1 MKSIERITYVP
12 IESVKPY
19 ENNPRYNDNG
29 VAALAESIKQFGW
42 TKPIVVDAQNVII
55 AGHTRLKAAQLLGLK
70 EVPVSVADWL
80 TEEQAKAY
88 RLADNKSGE
97 LAEWDYDKLVEEIQ
111 KAKNTD
117 FSALGFS
124 EIELMGLSG
133 DFLPDGFGD
142 EEGYEEIGEA
152 QLKAKHITINYD
164 AEDEEEVKELIGEKG
179 ELKVVYKA
187 SEIMQGNANDQEADT
202 D

>member
-1 MKSIERITYVP
+1 MRSIERITYVP

-19 ENNPRYNDNG
+19 ENNPRYNYNG

-42 TKPIVVDAQNVII
+42 KKPIVVDAQNVII

-124 EIELMGLSG
+124 EIELMGLSN

>member
-1 MKSIERITYVP
+1 MRSIERITYVP

-124 EIELMGLSG
+124 EIELMGLSN

-187 SEIMQGNANDQEADT
+187 SEIIENRENAQDAE
-202 D
+202 

>member
-1 MKSIERITYVP
+1 MRSIERITYVS

-55 AGHTRLKAAQLLGLK
+55 AGHTRLKAAQLLSLK

-124 EIELMGLSG
+124 EIELMGLSN

-187 SEIMQGNANDQEADT
+187 SEIMQSNANDQEADT

>member
-42 TKPIVVDAQNVII
+42 TKPIVVDAENVII

-133 DFLPDGFGD
+133 DLLPDGFGD

-187 SEIMQGNANDQEADT
+187 SEIIENRENAQDAE
-202 D
+202 

>member
-1 MKSIERITYVP
+1 MRSIERITYVS

-124 EIELMGLSG
+124 EIELMGLSN

>member
-1 MKSIERITYVP
+1 MRSIERITYVP

-80 TEEQAKAY
+80 TEEQEKAY

-187 SEIMQGNANDQEADT
+187 SEIMQSNANDQEADT

>member
-1 MKSIERITYVP
+1 MRSIERITYVP

-124 EIELMGLSG
+124 EIELMGLSN

>member
-19 ENNPRYNDNG
+19 ENNPRFNDSG

-42 TKPIVVDAQNVII
+42 TKPIVVDAENVII
-55 AGHTRLKAAQLLGLK
+55 AGHTRLKAAQQLGLK

-80 TEEQAKAY
+80 TEEQEKAY

-124 EIELMGLSG
+124 EIELMGLSN

-152 QLKAKHITINYD
+152 QLKARHITINYD

-187 SEIMQGNANDQEADT
+187 SEIMQSNANDQEADT

>member
-1 MKSIERITYVP
+1 MRSIERITYVS

-124 EIELMGLSG
+124 EIELMGLSN

-187 SEIMQGNANDQEADT
+187 SDIMQGNANDQEADT

>member
-42 TKPIVVDAQNVII
+42 TKPIVVDAENVII

-133 DFLPDGFGD
+133 DFMPDGFGD

-187 SEIMQGNANDQEADT
+187 SEIMQGNANNQEADT

>member
-1 MKSIERITYVP
+1 MRSIERITYVP

-55 AGHTRLKAAQLLGLK
+55 AGHTRLKAAQLLGLR

-124 EIELMGLSG
+124 EIELMGLSN

>member
-29 VAALAESIKQFGW
+29 VAALAESIRQFGW
-42 TKPIVVDAQNVII
+42 TKPIVVDAENVII
-55 AGHTRLKAAQLLGLK
+55 AGHTRLKAAQQLGLK

-124 EIELMGLSG
+124 EIELMGLSN

-152 QLKAKHITINYD
+152 QLKARHITINYD

-187 SEIMQGNANDQEADT
+187 SEIIENRENAQDAE
-202 D
+202 

>member
-1 MKSIERITYVP
+1 M
-12 IESVKPY
+12 
-19 ENNPRYNDNG
+19 G
-29 VAALAESIKQFGW
+29 
-42 TKPIVVDAQNVII
+42 
-55 AGHTRLKAAQLLGLK
+55 
-70 EVPVSVADWL
+70 
-80 TEEQAKAY
+80 
-88 RLADNKSGE
+88 
-97 LAEWDYDKLVEEIQ
+97 YDKLVEEIQ

-187 SEIMQGNANDQEADT
+187 SEIMQSNANDQEADT

>member
-19 ENNPRYNDNG
+19 ENNPRFNANG

-42 TKPIVVDAQNVII
+42 TKPIVVDAENVII

-80 TEEQAKAY
+80 TEEQEKAY

-97 LAEWDYDKLVEEIQ
+97 LAEWDYYKLVEEIQ

-133 DFLPDGFGD
+133 DFMPDGFGD

-187 SEIMQGNANDQEADT
+187 SEIIENRENAQDAE
-202 D
+202 

>member
-42 TKPIVVDAQNVII
+42 TKPIVVDAENVII

-187 SEIMQGNANDQEADT
+187 SEIMQSNANDQEADT

>member
-1 MKSIERITYVP
+1 MRSIERITYVP

-80 TEEQAKAY
+80 TEEQEKAY

-97 LAEWDYDKLVEEIQ
+97 LAEW
-111 KAKNTD
+111 ATT
-117 FSALGFS
+117 SS
-124 EIELMGLSG
+124 
-133 DFLPDGFGD
+133 
-142 EEGYEEIGEA
+142 
-152 QLKAKHITINYD
+152 
-164 AEDEEEVKELIGEKG
+164 
-179 ELKVVYKA
+179 
-187 SEIMQGNANDQEADT
+187 
-202 D
+202 

>member
-1 MKSIERITYVP
+1 MRSIERITYVS

-124 EIELMGLSG
+124 EIELMGLSN

-187 SEIMQGNANDQEADT
+187 SEIMQGNANNQEADT

>member
-1 MKSIERITYVP
+1 MRSIERITYVP

-124 EIELMGLSG
+124 EIELMGLSN

-187 SEIMQGNANDQEADT
+187 SEIMQSNANDQEADT

>member
-1 MKSIERITYVP
+1 MRSIERITYVS

-124 EIELMGLSG
+124 EIELMGLSN

-164 AEDEEEVKELIGEKG
+164 AEDEEEVKEFIGEKG